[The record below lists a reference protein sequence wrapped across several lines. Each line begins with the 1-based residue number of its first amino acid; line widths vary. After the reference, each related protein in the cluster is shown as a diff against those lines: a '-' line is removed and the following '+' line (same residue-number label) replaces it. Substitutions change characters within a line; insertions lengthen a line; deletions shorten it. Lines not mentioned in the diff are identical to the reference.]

1 MSSDQLLLS
10 LKSWPEE
17 DPELK
22 SVSSLISRIQAQ
34 RGHFRDVDENILES
48 EISEGKDT
56 EVLFDNP
63 PIEENEEG
71 ASKSAPAAGEELD
84 RATQIRNAKAE
95 MTTLVGYG
103 LCLVGYFYQRLLIG

>member
-1 MSSDQLLLS
+1 MSSNQLLLS
-10 LKSWPEE
+10 LKSWPED

-22 SVSSLISRIQAQ
+22 SVSSLIRRIQAQ

-56 EVLFDNP
+56 EALFDNSP
-63 PIEENEEG
+63 VEESEEG

-84 RATQIRNAKAE
+84 RATQLRNAKAE
-95 MTTLVGYG
+95 MSALVGYG
-103 LCLVGYFYQRLLIG
+103 LCLVSSFS